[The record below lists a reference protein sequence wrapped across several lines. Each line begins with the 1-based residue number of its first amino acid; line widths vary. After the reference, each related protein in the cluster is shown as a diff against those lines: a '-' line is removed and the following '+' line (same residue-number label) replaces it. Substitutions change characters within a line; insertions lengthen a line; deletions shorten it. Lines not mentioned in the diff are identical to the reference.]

1 MSTTSLSNTPQA
13 QDDLFTSEITGLTD
27 GNLKIVTL
35 GVMTN
40 DLGGNARSLYSIDD
54 ATNSSQDLLAQ
65 DTARTEALST
75 DYSANGAH
83 IWITS
88 DGRVG
93 YDASTLNSNFRS
105 QLLQLEPGRFL
116 YDTFTYAIRLGNGTL
131 SWATATVQIEG
142 SNHPALIGDPTVH
155 DVTEDVNI
163 SNNGNLTASGTLA
176 ISDLDPGQASFQT
189 GVTSAAGN
197 LVPGIRAE

>member
-35 GVMTN
+35 RVMTN

-54 ATNSSQDLLAQ
+54 GTNSSQDLLAQ
-65 DTARTEALST
+65 DTVRTEALST

-93 YDASTLNSNFRS
+93 YDASTLNSDFRS
-105 QLLQLEPGRFL
+105 QLLQLEPAISYTTPSLMRF
-116 YDTFTYAIRLGNGTL
+116 G
-131 SWATATVQIEG
+131 SATAPSVG
-142 SNHPALIGDPTVH
+142 RPRPYKSKDP
-155 DVTEDVNI
+155 I
-163 SNNGNLTASGTLA
+163 
-176 ISDLDPGQASFQT
+176 
-189 GVTSAAGN
+189 
-197 LVPGIRAE
+197 IRR